1 MTSRKNKNKQPKEQ
15 KSLANT
21 RPSQNE
27 NEYDVSSNF
36 KKVRQYTR
44 QHTPSKSSTEV
55 LNEGYYR
62 GRSVRSIDDISGQMT
77 GVPTWD
83 RYDRLEDK
91 ISDFNE
97 KNEVAHSNLRRE
109 LEDKIVSS
117 FNKNSEDIK
126 EVRNR
131 IDSKLSKQWYTWT
144 ITGLVAIVT
153 LFWTFSYSKIV
164 SFVDSA
170 EKRLME
176 LEYRH
181 KNTITTETPQ
191 TDSIQVKAASV
202 PAK

>member
-1 MTSRKNKNKQPKEQ
+1 MASRKNKNKQTKEQ

-21 RPSQNE
+21 RPSQSE

-36 KKVRQYTR
+36 RKVRQYTR
-44 QHTPSKSSTEV
+44 QHTPSESSTEAQ
-55 LNEGYYR
+55 NKGYYHR
-62 GRSVRSIDDISGQMT
+62 RSVRSIDDTMGQMT
-77 GVPTWD
+77 GVPTWE

-117 FNKNSEDIK
+117 CNKNSEDIK
-126 EVRNR
+126 DVRNR

-144 ITGLVAIVT
+144 IIGLVAIAT
-153 LFWTFSYSKIV
+153 LFWKFSYSEIV

-176 LEYRH
+176 LEFRQ
-181 KNTITTETPQ
+181 KSAITTDALQP
-191 TDSIQVKAASV
+191 DSIQIEAAST
-202 PAK
+202 PK

>member
-1 MTSRKNKNKQPKEQ
+1 MTYRKNKNKQPTEQ

-36 KKVRQYTR
+36 RKVRQYTKR
-44 QHTPSKSSTEV
+44 HTPSESSTEA
-55 LNEGYYR
+55 LNEGNYR
-62 GRSVRSIDDISGQMT
+62 RQSVRSIDDISGQMT

-109 LEDKIVSS
+109 LEDKIQSS
-117 FNKNSEDIK
+117 CNKNSEDIK

-144 ITGLVAIVT
+144 IVGLVAIVT
-153 LFWTFSYSKIV
+153 VFWTFSYSKIV

-176 LEYRH
+176 LEFRH
-181 KNTITTETPQ
+181 KNTTTTNRPQ
-191 TDSIQVKAASV
+191 PDSIQVKATSD
-202 PAK
+202 PTK